1 MISISRHFINRKLFY
16 LPRIMLYL
24 SDLLLRRD
32 VLRVV
37 VEDVHDA
44 GGGGGGCFTFQF
56 KSNKVLLTNSKN
68 CTCAIIIA

>member
-1 MISISRHFINRKLFY
+1 MV
-16 LPRIMLYL
+16 YL

-44 GGGGGGCFTFQF
+44 GGGGGGCGHRGGF
-56 KSNKVLLTNSKN
+56 
-68 CTCAIIIA
+68 CEIE